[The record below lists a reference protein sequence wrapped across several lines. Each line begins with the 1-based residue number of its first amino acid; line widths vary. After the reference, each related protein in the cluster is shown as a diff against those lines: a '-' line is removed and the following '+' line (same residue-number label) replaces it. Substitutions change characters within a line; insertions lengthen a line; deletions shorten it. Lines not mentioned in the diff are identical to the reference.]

1 MRLNENI
8 VHLKLNEVDV
18 NDFQPRKVFDEAS
31 IAELEESIKRNGL
44 IQPIIVRKFGE
55 RYKLI
60 AGERRLRAMRNLG
73 AETIPSIVRDFTDK
87 TSLEVA
93 IVENIQRKDLTPL
106 EEAEAYKRLIDE
118 FNYKHVELASIVG
131 KSRSHVTNHLRILSL
146 PKRIKELLE
155 ENRISLGHVKLLTNV
170 EDSEKMAEKIARLSL
185 SVRQAENLLRDARK
199 KNNPHANKKSH
210 ELCMLEK
217 KISERLGM
225 KVTIT
230 DSERKNGNVK
240 ITFKNLDELQDILER
255 LS

>member
-8 VHLKLNEVDV
+8 VHLKLSEVDV

-31 IAELEESIKRNGL
+31 IAELEESIKKNGL

-55 RYKLI
+55 RYKLV

-73 AETIPSIVRDFTDK
+73 EETIPSIVREFTDK
-87 TSLEVA
+87 SSLEVA

-118 FNYKHVELASIVG
+118 FNYKHVELAGIVG

-146 PKRIKELLE
+146 PERVKELLE

-170 EDSEKMAEKIARLSL
+170 KDSEKIAEKIARLSL
-185 SVRQAENLLRDARK
+185 SVRQVENLLKDARK
-199 KNNPHANKKSH
+199 KNNPQANKKSH

-230 DSERKNGNVK
+230 DSEKENGNVK
-240 ITFKNLDELQDILER
+240 IIFKNLDELQNILER